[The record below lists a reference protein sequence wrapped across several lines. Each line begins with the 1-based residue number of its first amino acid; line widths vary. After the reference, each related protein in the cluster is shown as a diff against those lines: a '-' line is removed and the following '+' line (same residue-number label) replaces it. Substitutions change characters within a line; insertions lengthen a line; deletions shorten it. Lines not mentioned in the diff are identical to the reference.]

1 MFVGF
6 LSGLIVMG
14 ALLSILLVLLG
25 VMALRAF
32 VRYILP
38 ILLILLIIRLI
49 ISGIVLLFNPH
60 FWLFIAVVALV
71 LLILGKI
78 RN

>member
-1 MFVGF
+1 
-6 LSGLIVMG
+6 
-14 ALLSILLVLLG
+14 
-25 VMALRAF
+25 MALRVF

-38 ILLILLIIRLI
+38 ILLILLIVRLI

-71 LLILGKI
+71 LWILGKI

>member
-14 ALLSILLVLLG
+14 VLLSILLVLLG
-25 VMALRAF
+25 VMALRVF

-71 LLILGKI
+71 LWILGKI

>member
-25 VMALRAF
+25 VMALRVF

-38 ILLILLIIRLI
+38 TLLILLIIRLI

-71 LLILGKI
+71 LWILGKI

>member
-25 VMALRAF
+25 VMALRVF

-49 ISGIVLLFNPH
+49 ISVIVLLFNPH

-71 LLILGKI
+71 LWILGKI

>member
-14 ALLSILLVLLG
+14 SLLSILLVLLG
-25 VMALRAF
+25 VMALRVF

-38 ILLILLIIRLI
+38 ILLFLLIIRLI

-71 LLILGKI
+71 LWILGKI

>member
-14 ALLSILLVLLG
+14 VLLSILLVLLG
-25 VMALRAF
+25 VMALRVF

-38 ILLILLIIRLI
+38 ILLILLTIPLI

-71 LLILGKI
+71 LWILGKI

>member
-25 VMALRAF
+25 VMALRVF

-49 ISGIVLLFNPH
+49 MSGIVLLFNPL

-71 LLILGKI
+71 LWILGKI

>member
-25 VMALRAF
+25 VMALRVF

-38 ILLILLIIRLI
+38 ILLFLLIIRLI

-71 LLILGKI
+71 LWILGKI

>member
-25 VMALRAF
+25 VMALGVF

-71 LLILGKI
+71 LWILGKI

>member
-25 VMALRAF
+25 VMALRVF

-60 FWLFIAVVALV
+60 FWLFISVVALV
-71 LLILGKI
+71 LWILGKI